1 MGKDDDIQQAINS
14 IALIR
19 QVIRQADADTT
30 DAKLSGITLDANL
43 LVQLGVFFIV
53 LALSL
58 LELFTAGSMT
68 ETISSGSKNPE
79 LMLVGIGLMGFIVAG
94 LVLVLYFVIWRAARH
109 NGEELGSYIRRNFR
123 YMYQLSLVS
132 DLLMKFIC
140 LALLILAGKALWIA
154 PVLLAF
160 TADYLFQARL
170 FTLPSK
176 AAVSLGVLCLGLGTY
191 QFFVGSP
198 ALLVPLLTF
207 SIVAGLS
214 AGRLVLRYRSQML
227 AGHQAAS

>member
-1 MGKDDDIQQAINS
+1 MYKDDDIQQAINS

-19 QVIRQADADTT
+19 KVIRQADAGTP

-43 LVQLGVFFIV
+43 VVQLGVFFIV
-53 LALSL
+53 FSLSL
-58 LELFTAGSMT
+58 LEFFTAGSIT
-68 ETISSGSKNPE
+68 ETIGSGHKNPE
-79 LMLVGIGLMGFIVAG
+79 LMFVGIGLMGFIVAG
-94 LVLVLYFVIWRAARH
+94 LVLALYFVIWRAARH
-109 NGEELGSYIRRNFR
+109 NGEELGAYIRRNFH

-176 AAVSLGVLCLGLGTY
+176 IAVVLGMLCLCLAAY
-191 QFFVGSP
+191 QFFVGSG
-198 ALLVPLLTF
+198 ALFIPLLTF
-207 SIVAGLS
+207 SVVAALS
-214 AGRLVLRYRSQML
+214 AGRLILRYRRQM
-227 AGHQAAS
+227 QAAH